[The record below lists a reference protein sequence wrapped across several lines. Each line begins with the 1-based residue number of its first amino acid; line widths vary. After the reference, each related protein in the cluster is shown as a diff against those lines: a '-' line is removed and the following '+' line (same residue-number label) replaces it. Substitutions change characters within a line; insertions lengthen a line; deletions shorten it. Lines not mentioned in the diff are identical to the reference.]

1 MFRNSWPRGLM
12 CVAAMLSAGC
22 TSLREIPRSAYA
34 ARPERQH
41 VRIVTREGLTYEF
54 DYATVT
60 ADSLIGYRRRDTEGV
75 VEDDATLR
83 VALDDLQ
90 RVSTR
95 KVDWYRTGVIG
106 GGVLAAVLVK
116 GLAGSDKPVEPG
128 DGSGGGKFG
137 SVP

>member
-1 MFRNSWPRGLM
+1 MIRNSWPRVLM
-12 CVAAMLSAGC
+12 CAAAILSAGC

-34 ARPERQH
+34 ARPEREH

-54 DYATVT
+54 DYVTVT
-60 ADSLIGYRRRDTEGV
+60 ADSLVGYRRQDTEGV
-75 VEDDATLR
+75 VEDDATMR

-95 KVDWYRTGVIG
+95 KLDWYRTGLIG

-116 GLAGSDKPVEPG
+116 GLSGSDKPIGPG
-128 DGSGGGKFG
+128 ELGGGGKGG